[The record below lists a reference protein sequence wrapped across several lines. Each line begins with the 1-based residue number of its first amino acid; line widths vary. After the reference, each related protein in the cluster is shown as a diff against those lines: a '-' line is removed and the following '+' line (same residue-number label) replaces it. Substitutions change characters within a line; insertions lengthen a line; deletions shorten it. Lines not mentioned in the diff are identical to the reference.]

1 MTLVNFLVYALF
13 ISARIFWPELSPA
26 GEHALVIAA
35 ICYTALVSY
44 RSPNTVGICALI
56 LLFHLVDIWAQKAT
70 YLNAYFAFFYYMA
83 IDTATAAALLF
94 RVPVFRN
101 RLGIAS
107 AKYTMQDFI
116 ASAIFVLGAILAAAG
131 FIEHVLRHLEMFSFL
146 VEIPQDVIQYFYEN
160 ARWVFNNFTGIK
172 MFLNNVL
179 LVVLFTLTLQ
189 STRKEIHFVKM

>member
-1 MTLVNFLVYALF
+1 MTLAYFLVYALF

-56 LLFHLVDIWAQKAT
+56 LLFHLVDIWAQQAT

-101 RLGIAS
+101 RLGIVS
-107 AKYTMQDFI
+107 AKYTLQDFI

-131 FIEHVLRHLEMFSFL
+131 FIEHVLRHLEIFSFL

-160 ARWVFNNFTGIK
+160 ARWVFNNFTGVK

>member
-1 MTLVNFLVYALF
+1 MTLVNFVVYALF

-26 GEHALVIAA
+26 GEHALVIGA
-35 ICYTALVSY
+35 ICYTALVSW
-44 RSPNTVGICALI
+44 RSPNTVGICGVI
-56 LLFHLVDIWAQKAT
+56 LLFHLVDIWAQQAT
-70 YLNAYFAFFYYMA
+70 YLNAYFAFFYYIA

-101 RLGIAS
+101 RFGIAS
-107 AKYTMQDFI
+107 AKYTLQDFI

-131 FIEHVLRHLEMFSFL
+131 LIEHILRHLEMFSFL
-146 VEIPQDVIQYFYEN
+146 VDIPEYLIQYLYEN
-160 ARWVFNNFTGIK
+160 ARWVVSNFTGVK

-179 LVVLFTLTLQ
+179 LVVLFSLTLN